1 MKRLF
6 IAGCCLSIFS
16 LWGINDL
23 KAQSVKDLFSK
34 KNIGKVIDNVIQ
46 GSHEA
51 PNIIGTWT
59 YKEPAVEFQSD
70 DLLLKAGGPIA
81 SKTVEKKLATQLKKV
96 GIAPGTMTFVFNQDN
111 SFTVSVGN
119 KPFKGSYTYDKQNRK
134 LSLKFLGLIGFPAT
148 VGGSQKACSLL
159 FEADTLLKV
168 MAFLGSQ
175 SDDFAIS
182 TFSSLAK
189 KYDGMQVGFGLVQ

>member
-1 MKRLF
+1 MKRQ
-6 IAGCCLSIFS
+6 IITGCCLIILSFWS
-16 LWGINDL
+16 VNGL

-46 GSHEA
+46 SSHEA
-51 PNIIGTWT
+51 PNLIGTWT

-70 DLLLKAGGPIA
+70 DLLLKAGGPLA
-81 SKTVEKKLATQLKKV
+81 SKTVENKLAEQLKKV
-96 GIAPGTMTFVFNQDN
+96 GIVPGAMTFTFNQDH
-111 SFTVSVGN
+111 SFVIHVGN
-119 KPFKGSYTYDKQNRK
+119 KPFKGTYTYDKPNRK
-134 LSLKFLGLIGFPAT
+134 LTLKFLAVIGFTAT
-148 VGGSQKACSLL
+148 VGGSQKKCNLL
-159 FEADTLLKV
+159 FQADTLLKI